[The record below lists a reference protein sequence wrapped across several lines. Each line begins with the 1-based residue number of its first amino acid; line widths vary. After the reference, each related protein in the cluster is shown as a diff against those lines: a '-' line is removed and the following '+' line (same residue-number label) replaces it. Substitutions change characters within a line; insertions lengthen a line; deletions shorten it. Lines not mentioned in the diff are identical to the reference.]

1 MSWARLLTSPPPTT
15 SWILDGS
22 VVAALRRD
30 PKGGA
35 LWAAEATPPGVFE
48 VGPVGLQSVDRRKLV
63 ALLGSIHSR
72 LEGARRAAVV
82 VPTGWTRSY
91 VLSFPEL
98 PRRQRELEQVV
109 QWRLKKLLPVPPTE
123 LRMSLVSLAPSDGAR
138 SLLAMVGLERAL
150 AELEAAFREV
160 GVEPGMITGQ
170 IFALAA
176 SSAPGACLLVQQEQ
190 GFLSLLLAEAGVPR
204 LMRTKHLASSGPL
217 AETVRRELGLTLG
230 YIRETLGID
239 GELGVEVFAEN
250 PALGREIEDWRAAQT
265 GVSALPVRPTPAFA
279 VSGAEARLGAE
290 RIQPMWAMIAEDR
303 P

>member
-1 MSWARLLTSPPPTT
+1 VRLLPSVPDH
-15 SWILDGS
+15 SSIHHRGQAGIACVAGS
-22 VVAALRRD
+22 D
-30 PKGGA
+30 
-35 LWAAEATPPGVFE
+35 E
-48 VGPVGLQSVDRRKLV
+48 
-63 ALLGSIHSR
+63 ALLRTGR
-72 LEGARRAAVV
+72 AFFLRWPYFWEVWGRETGA
-82 VPTGWTRSY
+82 TY
-91 VLSFPEL
+91 EN
-98 PRRQRELEQVV
+98 
-109 QWRLKKLLPVPPTE
+109 
-123 LRMSLVSLAPSDGAR
+123 
-138 SLLAMVGLERAL
+138 LERD
-150 AELEAAFREV
+150 LEAF
-160 GVEPGMITGQ
+160 
-170 IFALAA
+170 
-176 SSAPGACLLVQQEQ
+176 
-190 GFLSLLLAEAGVPR
+190 LAEAGVPR